1 MGVSGLWLLLGS
13 SSKTV
18 SLAALSLR
26 EFSSQNRG
34 YRLGIDAYPILP
46 LFIFDGPKRPDWKR
60 GKKINKTANELTTGM
75 KTIIEAFGFEWRT
88 APGEAEA
95 ELAYLN
101 ATGFIDGV
109 LTDDVDAFVFGAHT
123 VVRKPLSRNSSNKKW
138 TNVRV
143 CADTDLELSRADLIL
158 IVLCSGGDY
167 CEAGLPSCG
176 IETAH
181 ALARAGLAASLYKAA
196 INLSRS
202 ELPTFLATW
211 RTELKEE
218 LRTDSH
224 GYIGRKMVALAKSV
238 PASFPNVDILLAY
251 THPVT
256 SRSKGNPDYYADIA
270 WTSREP
276 QIPGMAGFCKGYFE
290 WGFKELI
297 VKRFRTL
304 IWPGI
309 ALRVLRRYILDDGT
323 EKVFTLFS
331 GDHPVPGD
339 GPEWMKKIHSKREHH
354 STDKTPDP
362 RETSRGGSEGRPTPE
377 DDPAA
382 VEVLAKAM
390 KDSQFPD
397 EEESEA
403 SDDERADKGK
413 KKGPVDPLKPLR
425 LWLPVVLVQEAQP
438 KLVEAFEEVLRKK
451 QEKNAPQ
458 GGKRKGGGAQR
469 GRKTQEKVQETEKGS
484 DKAQKFAMENLNGLS
499 YPNRLNTT
507 ILFPF
512 QQHACKPRIQRI
524 SLLVRQSWI
533 LGEVQNAGTVSENE
547 LALERS
553 CYKFSIT
560 VQSPD

>member
-1 MGVSGLWLLLGS
+1 MGVSGLWPLLDS

-34 YRLGIDAYPILP
+34 YRLGIDASIWLFHADYGKGGTNPQLRTLFFRCATLLRYPILP

-60 GKKINKTANELTTGM
+60 GKKINKTANKLTTGM

-88 APGEAEA
+88 APVEAEA

-158 IVLCSGGDY
+158 IALCSGGDY

-181 ALARAGLAASLYKAA
+181 ALARAGLAASLYKTA

-256 SRSKGNPDYYADIA
+256 SRSEGNPDYYADIA
-270 WTSREP
+270 WTSKEP
-276 QIPGMAGFCKGYFE
+276 QIPGLAGFCEGHFE

-297 VKRFRTL
+297 IKRFRTL
-304 IWPGI
+304 IRPGT
-309 ALRVLRRYILDDGT
+309 AFRVLRRYTLDDGT
-323 EKVFTLFS
+323 EKAFTLFS

-354 STDKTPDP
+354 STDKTPEYRVEIDP
-362 RETSRGGSEGRPTPE
+362 SVLVKLAEAGLKGDPE

-425 LWLPVVLVQEAQP
+425 LWLSVVLVQEAQP

-451 QEKNAPQ
+451 QEKKAPQ
-458 GGKRKGGGAQR
+458 G
-469 GRKTQEKVQETEKGS
+469 
-484 DKAQKFAMENLNGLS
+484 
-499 YPNRLNTT
+499 
-507 ILFPF
+507 
-512 QQHACKPRIQRI
+512 
-524 SLLVRQSWI
+524 
-533 LGEVQNAGTVSENE
+533 
-547 LALERS
+547 
-553 CYKFSIT
+553 
-560 VQSPD
+560 